1 MPEWFARCF
10 DLRLTRPEP
19 VPTRRIRHRF
29 WRHASV
35 FHLPLGKASY
45 LDNQRRWAQNHGS
58 YAVSKP
64 SQTPSHNYSN
74 PVFRGAAWLCLLAMM
89 NHVAL
94 TGGRIMVSL
103 TALQLS
109 LSTFKVGTLVA
120 VFAVLPMLFSVHAGR
135 WVDKVGIFRPLALGT
150 SLVTVGT
157 LLPFL
162 SQTQIALLVA
172 SCSIGIGFMLHQVAT
187 QDLLGHAEPEQR
199 LRNFSWMS
207 LALAGSGFSGPLI
220 AGLAIDHLGNRLA
233 FGLLTLGPLLS
244 AAGLYLL
251 RQRLRA
257 ADRALAGA
265 SSARAAEKRRVTEL
279 LAVPPLRRILMVNTI
294 LSGTWDTHLFVVPI
308 FGVAIGLSA
317 TTIGL
322 ILAAFAAATFVIR
335 LLLPFIQNRVR
346 AWTLVRVAMA
356 TAAIDFMFYPFFTD
370 VGVLVAL
377 SFILGLALGCCQP
390 SMLSLLHQYSPHGRA
405 AEAVGV
411 RMALINAS
419 QVTLPLAFGALG
431 GVIGVAPLFW
441 AYSLAL
447 MVGGWFNRNPPQN
460 SESS

>member
-1 MPEWFARCF
+1 M
-10 DLRLTRPEP
+10 L
-19 VPTRRIRHRF
+19 
-29 WRHASV
+29 
-35 FHLPLGKASY
+35 
-45 LDNQRRWAQNHGS
+45 
-58 YAVSKP
+58 
-64 SQTPSHNYSN
+64 
-74 PVFRGAAWLCLLAMM
+74 

-94 TGGRIMVSL
+94 TGGRITVSL
-103 TALQLS
+103 TALQIG

-135 WVDKVGIFRPLALGT
+135 WVDKVGIRKPLVIGT

-157 LLPFL
+157 ALPFL
-162 SQTQIALLVA
+162 SQTQIALLIA
-172 SCSIGIGFMLHQVAT
+172 SCCIGIGFMLHQVAT
-187 QDLLGHAEPEQR
+187 QDLLGHAEPQQR

-244 AAGLYLL
+244 IGGLYLL
-251 RQRLRA
+251 RRRLKH
-257 ADRALAGA
+257 ADQALAGTG
-265 SSARAAEKRRVTEL
+265 SPRAAEKRRVTEL

-294 LSGTWDTHLFVVPI
+294 LSGAWDTHLFVVPI

-346 AWTLVRVAMA
+346 SWTLVRVAMV
-356 TAAIDFMFYPFFTD
+356 TAAIDFLLYPFFTD
-370 VGVLVAL
+370 VSALIVL

-390 SMLSLLHQYSPHGRA
+390 SMLSLLHHYSPHGRA

-419 QVTLPLAFGALG
+419 QVTLPLTFGALG
-431 GVIGVAPLFW
+431 AIIGVAPLFW
-441 AYSLAL
+441 AYAL
-447 MVGGWFNRNPPQN
+447 GLTAGGWFNRHPPQDTETP
-460 SESS
+460 S